1 MAYCAYSRNT
11 INVTGFNYN
20 FTSLAKLRNCFLG
33 KYLFLYQYAIYDPDI
48 NNALTSRKALAG
60 VEKCKIS

>member
-1 MAYCAYSRNT
+1 MAYCTYSRNT

-33 KYLFLYQYAIYDPDI
+33 KYLFYI
-48 NNALTSRKALAG
+48 NMRFMILTSIMHLRL
-60 VEKCKIS
+60 EKL